1 MNITD
6 FCQEISEIM
15 QLDEVVDVNTVLSEL
30 DEWDSMSHLGVISM
44 FDMEFSKSITNADLK
59 QINSVFDLAKL
70 AGIE

>member
-1 MNITD
+1 
-6 FCQEISEIM
+6 
-15 QLDEVVDVNTVLSEL
+15 
-30 DEWDSMSHLGVISM
+30 MSHLGVISM